1 MPIQIQFRRGTA
13 AQWTTANPTLAQGEM
28 GMETDTY
35 KFKIG
40 NGSTVWNSLSYGGLS
55 GDFAAAVSIT
65 NSTNSTSTTTG
76 ALKVTGGVGIQGD
89 MYIPNINATNSIVVG
104 SAGSITS
111 SGSSL
116 SLPIAT
122 IGGPSQERTFYRA
135 GTVTTGISALRWW
148 PSSNVTIRSA
158 IARVTSAPTGSNLTV
173 NVLLNGASNYTLTIP
188 SNSTSSSLNT
198 TTLAVNT
205 GNYIQIHVTAVGSTS
220 AGIDLAVIFNY
231 TRS

>member
-13 AQWTTANPTLAQGEM
+13 AQWTAANPYLAQGEL

-40 NGSTVWNSLSYGGLS
+40 TGSTPWNSLSYGGLS
-55 GDFAAAVSIT
+55 GDFTAPVSIT
-65 NSTNSTSTTTG
+65 NTTASTSTTTG
-76 ALKVTGGVGIQGD
+76 ALKVVGGVGIQGD
-89 MYIPNINATNSIVVG
+89 MYVPNINATNSIVVG

-116 SLPIAT
+116 NLPVNT
-122 IGGPSQERTFYRA
+122 IGGPFQERTFYRA
-135 GTVTTGISALRWW
+135 GTIATGVSALRWW
-148 PSSNVTIRSA
+148 PGSNITIRSA

-173 NVLLNGASNYTLTIP
+173 DVMLNGAVQYTLTI
-188 SNSTSSSLNT
+188 SNGTTSSSSNT
-198 TTLAVNT
+198 TTIAVNT
-205 GNYIQIHVTAVGSTS
+205 GSYIQINVTAVGSTS
-220 AGIDLAVIFNY
+220 AGVDLAVIFNY

>member
-13 AQWTTANPTLAQGEM
+13 AQWSAANPTLAQGEL

-40 NGSTVWNSLSYGGLS
+40 TGSTAWNSLAYGGLS
-55 GDFAAAVSIT
+55 GDFAAPVSIT
-65 NSTNSTSTTTG
+65 NTTVSTNTTTG

-89 MYIPNINATNSIVVG
+89 LYVPNINATNSLVVG

-111 SGSSL
+111 SGSAL
-116 SLPIAT
+116 SLPVAT

-135 GTVTTGISALRWW
+135 GTVATGTSALRWW
-148 PSSNVTIRSA
+148 PSSNVTIRSS
-158 IARVTSAPTGSNLTV
+158 IARVSAAPTGSNLTV
-173 NVLLNGASNYTLTIP
+173 DVLLNGATQYTLTIA
-188 SNSTSSSLNT
+188 NGSTSSSANT
-198 TTLAVNT
+198 TTIAVNT
-205 GNYIQIHVTAVGSTS
+205 GSYIQINVTAVGSTS
-220 AGIDLAVIFNY
+220 AGVDLAVIFNY